1 MKQPPRKQV
10 RTIAASFVLVTA
22 LAACGGGGDGGNSGG
37 VSTPGSPPVS
47 GSPPPPPPPPPPP
60 APPPVGTSE
69 TQIDDEAE
77 AQRVLARATFGGDYA
92 DIQSVVGMDAAAWV
106 KAEINKPATLYLP
119 GLAARQNAGENI
131 DAQAHRGVFW
141 NTMIGANDQ
150 LRTRMVFALSQL
162 FVISDADMYG
172 QTLQVGYF
180 LDVLANNAFG
190 NYRDLLEEVTYSS
203 AMARYLTYWRNE
215 KGDPAT
221 GRMPDEN
228 YAREIMQ
235 LFTIGVIELNQD
247 GTPKLTN
254 GQEVETFNNDD
265 VEGLARVF
273 TGFSWQ
279 GPGFYTG
286 SQGNNSK
293 RLVIFDG
300 QHSSLEKRFLGTVI
314 PPNTGGDESV
324 KIALDTIFEHPNVAP
339 FVSRQ
344 LIQRFTASSPSP
356 EYVKRVADVFDAG
369 VYTSH
374 NGTVFGTGE
383 RGDLEA
389 TIAAILLDPSVNDST
404 ATTDIENGKVREPVL
419 KFVHW
424 VRAFDLT
431 DIDSDREHMLRDA
444 SSPSSA
450 LGQQPLFAPSVF
462 NFYRPGFVAPGTETG
477 ERGLTAPEFQ
487 LVNEGSVIGF
497 MNIMTRYIF
506 DDSSHSG
513 TAPSF
518 TPDYSP
524 EILIADNPGALVD
537 YLDLLLTGNTM
548 TPELKADIVEAV
560 TAVPV
565 TSDADRQRRAQLAA
579 FMTISSPAYAIQR

>member
-1 MKQPPRKQV
+1 MKQAPRKQV
-10 RTIAASFVLVTA
+10 QTIAASFVLAAA
-22 LAACGGGGDGGNSGG
+22 LAACGGGGDGGTGSGMSG
-37 VSTPGSPPVS
+37 PGSPPVS
-47 GSPPPPPPPPPPP
+47 GSPPPPPPPP
-60 APPPVGTSE
+60 AGTSE
-69 TQIDDEAE
+69 TRIDDEAE

-92 DIQSVVGMDAAAWV
+92 DIQSVVGMDTAAWV
-106 KAEINKPATLYLP
+106 KAEISKPATLYLP

-203 AMARYLTYWRNE
+203 AMARYLTYWRNQ
-215 KGDPAT
+215 KGDQAT

-235 LFTIGVIELNQD
+235 LFTIGVVELNQD

-254 GQEVETFNNDD
+254 GQEVETFDNDD

-300 QHSSLEKRFLGTVI
+300 EHSSLEKRFLGTVI

-324 KIALDTIFEHPNVAP
+324 KIALDTIFAHPNVAP

-356 EYVKRVADVFDAG
+356 AYVKRVADVFDAG
-369 VYTSH
+369 RYTSH
-374 NGTVFGTGE
+374 DGTVFGTGE

-404 ATTDIENGKVREPVL
+404 ATTDIENGKIREPVL

-431 DIDSDREHMLRDA
+431 DIDSDREYTLRDA

-477 ERGLTAPEFQ
+477 ARGLTAPEFQ
-487 LVNEGSVIGF
+487 LVNEGSAIGF

-506 DDSSHSG
+506 DDSPHSG

-518 TPDYSP
+518 TPDYGP

>member
-1 MKQPPRKQV
+1 M
-10 RTIAASFVLVTA
+10 
-22 LAACGGGGDGGNSGG
+22 
-37 VSTPGSPPVS
+37 
-47 GSPPPPPPPPPPP
+47 
-60 APPPVGTSE
+60 
-69 TQIDDEAE
+69 
-77 AQRVLARATFGGDYA
+77 LARATFGSDYA
-92 DIQSVVGMDAAAWV
+92 GIQAVVGMDTEDWV
-106 KAEINKPATLYLP
+106 AAEIAKPATLYLP
-119 GLAARQNAGENI
+119 GLTARQNAGENI
-131 DAQAHRGVFW
+131 DAQEHRGVLW
-141 NTMIGANDQ
+141 NNMIGANDQ

-162 FVISDADMYG
+162 FVISDTDMYG

-215 KGDPAT
+215 KGDPVT

-228 YAREIMQ
+228 YARELMQ

-254 GQEVETFNNDD
+254 GREVETFSNDD

-279 GPGFYTG
+279 GSGFYTG

-293 RLVIFDG
+293 RLVVFDG
-300 QHSSLEKRFLGTVI
+300 EHSPLEKRFLGTVI

-324 KIALDTIFEHPNVAP
+324 KIALDTIFAHPNVAP

-356 EYVKRVADVFDAG
+356 AYVKRVADVFDAG
-369 VYTSH
+369 RYTAK

-383 RGDLEA
+383 RGDLAA
-389 TIAAILLDPSVNDST
+389 TIAAILLDQSVNDDN
-404 ATTDIENGKVREPVL
+404 ATTDVENGKIREPVL

-431 DIDSDREHMLRDA
+431 DIDSAREYTLRDA

-477 ERGLTAPEFQ
+477 ARGLTAPEFQ
-487 LVNEGSVIGF
+487 LVNEGSAIGF

-506 DDSSHSG
+506 DDTPHSG

-518 TPDYSP
+518 TPDYGP
-524 EILIADNPGALVD
+524 EIAIADNASALAD

-548 TPELKADIVEAV
+548 TPELKADIIDAV
-560 TAVPV
+560 NAVPV
-565 TSDADRQRRAQLAA
+565 SSDADRQRRAQLAA
-579 FMTISSPAYAIQR
+579 FMTITSPAYAIQR

>member
-1 MKQPPRKQV
+1 MKQAPRKQV
-10 RTIAASFVLVTA
+10 QTIAAGFVLATA
-22 LAACGGGGDGGNSGG
+22 LAACGGGGDGGTGG
-37 VSTPGSPPVS
+37 VPAPGSPPVS
-47 GSPPPPPPPPPPP
+47 GSPPPPPPPPPP
-60 APPPVGTSE
+60 VGTSE
-69 TQIDDEAE
+69 TRIDDEAE

-92 DIQSVVGMDAAAWV
+92 NIQSVVGMDAAAWV

-131 DAQAHRGVFW
+131 DAQAHRGLFW

-215 KGDPAT
+215 KGDPVT

-356 EYVKRVADVFDAG
+356 AYVKRVADVFDAG
-369 VYTSH
+369 RYTSH

-389 TIAAILLDPSVNDST
+389 TIAAILLDPSVNDDN

-431 DIDSDREHMLRDA
+431 NIDAAREYTLMDA

-477 ERGLTAPEFQ
+477 ARGLTAPEFQ
-487 LVNEGSVIGF
+487 LVNEGSAIGF

-506 DDSSHSG
+506 DDSPHSG

-565 TSDADRQRRAQLAA
+565 TSDADRERRAQLAA